1 MFTGIVEE
9 IGLIKKIDRKGQ
21 GLQLMIS
28 CHKVLDDMKIGD
40 SISTNGVCLTV
51 TSFGSDYYTAD
62 VMPETVKLST
72 FTHLKSGES
81 VNLERALALGDRFG
95 GHMVSG
101 HIDGTGEIVRKVKES
116 NATRLLIRCSE
127 ELLRYVVRKGSITLD
142 GISLTVASITN
153 CEFEV
158 SIIPQTKDETTLLGK
173 AIGECINI
181 ENDLVAKYIEK
192 FMPTKNNTITP
203 DFLKENG
210 FM

>member
-72 FTHLKSGES
+72 FTHLKSGKS
-81 VNLERALALGDRFG
+81 VNLERALALGDRLG

-101 HIDGTGEIVRKVKES
+101 HIDGTGEIIRKVKDN
-116 NATRLLIRCSE
+116 NATRLFIRCSE
-127 ELLRYVVRKGSITLD
+127 ELLRYIVKKGSITLD
-142 GISLTVASITN
+142 GISLTVASITH

-158 SIIPQTKDETTLLGK
+158 SIIKQTKEETTLIDK
-173 AIGECINI
+173 AIGEYINI

-192 FMPTKNNTITP
+192 FMSTKNHTITT

>member
-9 IGLIKKIDRKGQ
+9 IGFIKKIDRKGQ

-28 CHKVLDDMKIGD
+28 CHRILDDIKIGD

-51 TSFGSDYYTAD
+51 TSFGGDYYTAD
-62 VMPETVKLST
+62 VMPETAKLST
-72 FTHLKSGES
+72 FNYLKTGES
-81 VNLERALALGDRFG
+81 VNLERALALGNRFG

-101 HIDGTGEIVRKVKES
+101 HIDGIGEIIRKVKDS

-127 ELLRYVVRKGSITLD
+127 ELLRYVVKKGSITLD
-142 GISLTVASITN
+142 GISLTVASLTN

-158 SIIPQTKDETTLLGK
+158 SIIPQTKEETTLLSK
-173 AIGECINI
+173 AIGQYINI
-181 ENDLVAKYIEK
+181 ENDIVAKYIEK
-192 FMPTKNNTITP
+192 FMPTNKNTITT
-203 DFLKENG
+203 DFLKKNG

>member
-1 MFTGIVEE
+1 MFTGIIEE
-9 IGLIKKIDRKGQ
+9 IGSIKKIDRKGQ

-28 CHKVLDDMKIGD
+28 CQEILEDMKIGD

-51 TSFGSDYYTAD
+51 TSLGSDYYTTD

-72 FTHLKSGES
+72 FSRMRTGES

-101 HIDGTGEIVRKVKES
+101 HIDGTGEIIRKVKDS

-127 ELLRYVVRKGSITLD
+127 DMLRYTVIKGSITID

-158 SIIPQTKDETTLLGK
+158 SIIPQTKEDTTLLSK
-173 AIGECINI
+173 ALGDYINI
-181 ENDLVAKYIEK
+181 ENDMVAKYIEK
-192 FMPTKNNTITP
+192 FTSTNKETITT
-203 DFLKENG
+203 DFLSKNG

>member
-1 MFTGIVEE
+1 MFTGIIEE
-9 IGLIKKIDRKGQ
+9 IGSIKKIDRKGQ

-28 CHKVLDDMKIGD
+28 CQEILEDMKIGD

-51 TSFGSDYYTAD
+51 TSLGSNYYTTD

-72 FTHLKSGES
+72 FSRMRTGES

-101 HIDGTGEIVRKVKES
+101 HIDGTGEIIRKVKDS

-127 ELLRYVVRKGSITLD
+127 DMLRYTVIKGSITID

-158 SIIPQTKDETTLLGK
+158 SIIPQTKEDTTLLSK
-173 AIGECINI
+173 ALGDYINI
-181 ENDLVAKYIEK
+181 ENDIVAKYIEK
-192 FMPTKNNTITP
+192 FTSTNKETITT
-203 DFLKENG
+203 DFLSKNG

>member
-1 MFTGIVEE
+1 MFTGIIEE
-9 IGLIKKIDRKGQ
+9 IGSIKKIDRKGQ

-28 CHKVLDDMKIGD
+28 CQEILEDMKIGD

-51 TSFGSDYYTAD
+51 TTFGSDYYMTD
-62 VMPETVKLST
+62 VMPETAKLST
-72 FTHLKSGES
+72 LNHLRIGES

-101 HIDGTGEIVRKVKES
+101 HIDGTGEIIRKVKDS

-127 ELLRYVVRKGSITLD
+127 DMLRYTVKKGSITLD
-142 GISLTVASITN
+142 GISLTVVSITN

-158 SIIPQTKDETTLLGK
+158 SIIPQTKEDTTLLSK
-173 AIGECINI
+173 ALGDYINI
-181 ENDLVAKYIEK
+181 ENDMVAKYIEK
-192 FMPTKNNTITP
+192 FTSTKKDTITT
-203 DFLKENG
+203 DFLKKNG

>member
-1 MFTGIVEE
+1 MFTGIIEE
-9 IGLIKKIDRKGQ
+9 IGSIKKIDRKGQ

-28 CHKVLDDMKIGD
+28 CQEILEDMKIGD

-51 TSFGSDYYTAD
+51 TSLGSDYYTTD

-72 FTHLKSGES
+72 FSRMRTGES

-101 HIDGTGEIVRKVKES
+101 HIDGTGEIIRKVKDS

-127 ELLRYVVRKGSITLD
+127 DMLRYTVIKGSITID

-158 SIIPQTKDETTLLGK
+158 SIIPQTKEDTTLLSK
-173 AIGECINI
+173 ALGDYINI
-181 ENDLVAKYIEK
+181 ENDIVAKYIEK
-192 FMPTKNNTITP
+192 FTSTNKETITT
-203 DFLKENG
+203 DFLSKNG